1 MCLIISQ
8 GKRSDCSICWAFF
21 MPVYKQR
28 LPLRKLLN
36 ALRGGSSTVDS
47 VNGNRFY
54 FAKF

>member
-1 MCLIISQ
+1 M
-8 GKRSDCSICWAFF
+8 
-21 MPVYKQR
+21 
-28 LPLRKLLN
+28 PLRKLLN